1 MYMSMSV
8 CVHDG
13 CLCCGYISVYMC
25 DMYVP
30 VCMGISVRV
39 SVYVHVYVLY
49 VCACVCESQCVLH
62 VCGLVHGRW
71 GRVVIFSLLLPYLIT
86 FKPTPRPHLGGS
98 PRSRTQ
104 PWRGE
109 VLSYL

>member
-25 DMYVP
+25 DVYVP
-30 VCMGISVRV
+30 VCMGVSVCV

-49 VCACVCESQCVLH
+49 VCLCV
-62 VCGLVHGRW
+62 
-71 GRVVIFSLLLPYLIT
+71 
-86 FKPTPRPHLGGS
+86 
-98 PRSRTQ
+98 
-104 PWRGE
+104 
-109 VLSYL
+109 